1 MSWIIDDDFL
11 YANMPQTEKAM
22 LSNIP
27 PEDKLHH
34 KFSRRFNRKMA
45 ALLKHERRTPTM
57 RVFVRQMKTA
67 AAVFVIVLS
76 MAFGTVMSVEA
87 YRIRFF
93 EFVTIVWEE
102 LTSIVIGSEE
112 NADHDV
118 LIPVDPTYIPQGF
131 EVVDR
136 QSDQYENTIRYLH
149 EDGVEILYSQQLTTQ
164 SEFIFDTKDIEPNRI
179 MIGSQEV
186 YTLLNKGTTQLYWN
200 DNFNFYHLISRSNES
215 ELLKM
220 AESIIKK

>member
-1 MSWIIDDDFL
+1 MSQIIDDDFL

-27 PEDKLHH
+27 PEDELHH

-57 RVFVRQMKTA
+57 RMVVKQMKTA

-93 EFVTIVWEE
+93 EFVTTVWEE
-102 LTSIVIGSEE
+102 LTSIVIGSED
-112 NADHDV
+112 NADHDT
-118 LIPVDPTYIPQGF
+118 LSPIAPTYIPEGF
-131 EVVDR
+131 EVAYQ
-136 QSDQYENTIRYLH
+136 QSDSYENTTLYLH
-149 EDGVEILYSQQLTTQ
+149 EDGFEIHYAQRLTTQ
-164 SEFIFDTKDIEPNRI
+164 SEFIFDTEGVEPNKI
-179 MIGSQEV
+179 LIDTQDV
-186 YTLLNKGTTQLYWN
+186 YVISNKGITQLYWT
-200 DNFNFYHLISRSNES
+200 DKFYVYSLISRIDDI
-215 ELLKM
+215 ELQKM
-220 AESIIKK
+220 AESII